1 MRVETSR
8 QARCAPPGRV
18 AAGPPRVILRRMP
31 GPSPTSAA
39 TPTRATRK
47 SALDRDPALPRWAAP
62 AFVAAALVA
71 ALLYLPSLGNGFVSW
86 DDPEN
91 FLKNPWYRGLGLA
104 QLRWM
109 FSHFWMG
116 HYQPLTWV
124 TLGFDYLAWGLNPRG
139 YHLTSLLI
147 HAASTAVFGLVAAR
161 LYRLGR
167 GAGGGA
173 LPAEA
178 PSGSAP
184 AADEARQAVFFGVV
198 AALLWGLHPLRVEA
212 VSWATE
218 RREVL
223 CGLFT
228 LLALENAV
236 RGGSSLG
243 RHLLALA
250 ALLSK
255 ATALTLPALFVLIDL
270 YREGGL
276 APGRFGGV
284 LARSLRRHALL
295 LAAAVGFT
303 VAAFGAQEAAATRI
317 SWAWLPLPGRLT
329 TWFHQIGFYVQK
341 SLWPAALAPL
351 YEGPQ
356 DWVVGAPGVVGR
368 MNPVGALV
376 PRAVATACATLVA
389 LGLAWRVR
397 ARRPAPLLLLLAYL
411 GMTIPT
417 GGFGQSGPQVAADR
431 YTYQA
436 GWALT
441 LLATGGL
448 ALLWRG
454 RGGRAG
460 ARVVV
465 MGLVAVA
472 LAGAAA
478 VTVRQQAIWRDSWA
492 LWRHTLRHYPDTAR
506 ANFNLG
512 LLYTEQVPPDD
523 AHAEPL
529 LRAAVRK
536 ISGFSDCLDALA
548 EVLTRQGKRE
558 EALRCYE
565 QALRGTPGHANTLYR
580 LPNLLWGMG
589 RKDEALRYSREFV
602 TAAPESPVARWKLA
616 RALAAL
622 GQGREAVATYEAGL
636 ARFPDNPSLLTDYAW
651 LLATHPDSTLRDGRR
666 ALELARRNVALH
678 PPELRMNF
686 SLVAALA
693 EVGDF
698 DAAAAEVE
706 RLLAAS
712 PAGARPALQN
722 FLEQMKRREPVRAAP
737 PELP

>member
-1 MRVETSR
+1 MSR
-8 QARCAPPGRV
+8 R
-18 AAGPPRVILRRMP
+18 
-31 GPSPTSAA
+31 S
-39 TPTRATRK
+39 
-47 SALDRDPALPRWAAP
+47 PALPSDPARAPRVSPAEGHPALARRTAP
-62 AFVAAALVA
+62 ALLLVA
-71 ALLYLPSLGNGFVSW
+71 LLTAAIYLPSLSNGFVSW

-91 FLKNPWYRGLGLA
+91 FLKNPWYRGLGPA

-109 FSHFWMG
+109 FTHFWMG

-124 TLGFDYLAWGLNPRG
+124 TLGFDYLVWGLNPRG

-147 HAASTAVFGLVAAR
+147 HAAGTGVFGLVAAR
-161 LYRLGR
+161 LFLLARNRRSPVAAQDAAAR
-167 GAGGGA
+167 GGTPPGDGA
-173 LPAEA
+173 DAHPA
-178 PSGSAP
+178 
-184 AADEARQAVFFGVV
+184 DDARHALLFGLV
-198 AALLWGLHPLRVEA
+198 AALFWGLHPLRVEA

-228 LLALENAV
+228 LLALENAI
-236 RGGSSLG
+236 RGGSG
-243 RHLLALA
+243 WARHLLALA

-255 ATALTLPALFVLIDL
+255 ATAIPLPALFVLIDI
-270 YREGGL
+270 YRERGL
-276 APGRFGGV
+276 TPGRFGGV
-284 LARSLRRHALL
+284 MLRSLRRHALL
-295 LAAAVGFT
+295 FGVAIGFT

-317 SWAWLPLPGRLT
+317 SWEWLPLTGRLT
-329 TWFHQIGFYVQK
+329 TWFHQLGFYVQK
-341 SLWPAALAPL
+341 SLWPTALAPL

-376 PRAVATACATLVA
+376 PRAVAIALLTLVTLA
-389 LGLAWRVR
+389 VAWRWR
-397 ARRPAPLLLLLAYL
+397 ARRPEALLLLLAYL

-417 GGFGQSGPQVAADR
+417 GGFGQSGPQIAADR
-431 YTYQA
+431 YTYQS

-454 RGGRAG
+454 GGHRLSPQRWMRWIMAG
-460 ARVVV
+460 VV
-465 MGLVAVA
+465 
-472 LAGAAA
+472 AAA
-478 VTVRQQAIWRDSWA
+478 VLGGAVATLRQQAIWRDSWA
-492 LWRHTLRHYPDTAR
+492 IWKHTLKYYPDTAR

-523 AHAEPL
+523 TQAEPC

-548 EVLTRQGKRE
+548 ELLTRQGKND
-558 EALRCYE
+558 EALLCYE

-580 LPNLLWGMG
+580 LPNLLWNMG
-589 RKDEALRYSREFV
+589 RREDALRYSREFV
-602 TAAPESPVARWKLA
+602 AAAPQSPVAQWKLA

-622 GQGREAVATYEAGL
+622 GRTREAVVAYEAGV
-636 ARFPDNPSLLTDYAW
+636 ARFPDYQALLTDFAW
-651 LLATHPDSTLRDGRR
+651 LLATHPDSTQRDGRR
-666 ALELARRNVALH
+666 ALELARKNCAAH

-693 EVGDF
+693 EIGDF
-698 DAAAAEVE
+698 EGAGGELDK
-706 RLLAAS
+706 LLAAS
-712 PAGARPALQN
+712 PAGSRGAIQN
-722 FLEQMKRREPVRAAP
+722 FREQMRRREPVRAAP